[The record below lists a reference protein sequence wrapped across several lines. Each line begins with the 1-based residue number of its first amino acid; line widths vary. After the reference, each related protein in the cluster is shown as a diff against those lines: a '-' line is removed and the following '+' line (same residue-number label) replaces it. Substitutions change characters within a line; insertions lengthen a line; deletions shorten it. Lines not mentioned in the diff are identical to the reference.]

1 MIYNNC
7 TYHTNYTLHKL
18 KLLAQ
23 YRHNT
28 LQVNYNFTEILNAFN
43 RTNNLKIKRVKSVGM
58 TNVLKT
64 QIM

>member
-1 MIYNNC
+1 M
-7 TYHTNYTLHKL
+7 L